1 MTDEPNLDEVVDD
14 LKDASDGNLIRVVHR
29 LGAEAGDVENGGT
42 LTHQAQAILELDERG
57 YVVDG
62 SLEDVEVRD
71 TEGTILEPED
81 VEDYKGGG

>member
-1 MTDEPNLDEVVDD
+1 M
-14 LKDASDGNLIRVVHR
+14 
-29 LGAEAGDVENGGT
+29 ENGRT

-71 TEGTILEPED
+71 TEETILDPED
-81 VEDYKGGG
+81 VEDYRGGG

>member
-1 MTDEPNLDEVVDD
+1 MTGNPNLDDVMDD
-14 LKDASDGNLIRVVHR
+14 LEDASDGDLIRVVH
-29 LGAEAGDVENGGT
+29 LLDAEAGDVENGRT

-71 TEGTILEPED
+71 TEETILDPED
-81 VEDYKGGG
+81 VEDYRGGG